1 MELLLCTACDEDVA
15 MTDEDDWISP
25 LDIGTEDD
33 DGLSSSEDEDDW
45 ISPLDVGTK
54 DDDDGLSTS
63 EDENNG
69 SSPPDGEE

>member
-33 DGLSSSEDEDDW
+33 DGLSSSEDGED
-45 ISPLDVGTK
+45 
-54 DDDDGLSTS
+54 
-63 EDENNG
+63 
-69 SSPPDGEE
+69 